1 MIKKYAA
8 WSKKYSNVSKM
19 LFIDPKYS
27 MERCYIIAADGTHI
41 EYSTRISP
49 AVDPLYPFLYSTIY
63 WISLTKWTETF

>member
-1 MIKKYAA
+1 
-8 WSKKYSNVSKM
+8 M

-63 WISLTKWTETF
+63 